1 MCRTLP
7 ERATRME
14 AVRVFLVDVKQK
26 GIARGNFL
34 GLLNV
39 LIGRRVEKADGI
51 LVSAGCSWRRLANFL
66 KVVRW
71 DRQAVRELGIDPGTL
86 HPRDRFR
93 FWFQA
98 MTQTRLDS
106 EEANQAG
113 DHFAAVLAKAGYVVG
128 PGPRAHAS

>member
-51 LVSAGCSWRRLANFL
+51 LVSAGCSWRRLANF
-66 KVVRW
+66 R
-71 DRQAVRELGIDPGTL
+71 
-86 HPRDRFR
+86 RF
-93 FWFQA
+93 
-98 MTQTRLDS
+98 T
-106 EEANQAG
+106 G
-113 DHFAAVLAKAGYVVG
+113 DH
-128 PGPRAHAS
+128 